1 MRYVSENFF
10 CDGDTQNSTNQIHT
24 MTVNDSKYKSSYLL
38 RLLDGDWNP
47 LTPNVVVVNNDFI
60 EYRRRNWHL
69 ISVDTQT
76 LVISDVVGVDV
87 DKHII
92 GATIRIRTSG
102 GYGVTV
108 KGFSKRQADRVKRMC
123 LQMMSEG

>member
-1 MRYVSENFF
+1 MAVYGS
-10 CDGDTQNSTNQIHT
+10 Q
-24 MTVNDSKYKSSYLL
+24 YKSSYLL

-60 EYRRRNWHL
+60 EYRRRNWYL

-76 LVISDVVGVDV
+76 LGISDIIGVDV
-87 DKHII
+87 DKHLI

-102 GYGVTV
+102 GTGVIV
-108 KGFSKRQADRVKRMC
+108 KGFSKGQADRVKDM
-123 LQMMSEG
+123 LPSNDEGGITPPCKT